1 MISHP
6 PRAPLYCDAVTEIPE
21 HLLKRSRERRAA
33 TGLPAEG
40 GDAPAATTPA
50 TTPGT
55 TPATTAPST
64 PATPAPAPPT
74 PAVPAAAP
82 PKPDPPY
89 IQAAKSRKKMPFWA
103 MGALGLLPVWALL
116 YLRGIQPV
124 EEAASGPLAVG
135 ATEYTGCSSCHG
147 AAGQGGAGRPLAN
160 GEVLLTFPKIEDM
173 LNLVYTG
180 SEQYELQGVTTWGD
194 PEREGGAH
202 GPGAYNGSYMP
213 AQGEKY
219 GGALTEAEILGV
231 VCHERYEI
239 SGAEPTGE
247 FVDEYETWC
256 SPESE
261 MFIGLEDGS
270 LTFDTIEGIGTDPRP
285 SQP

>member
-1 MISHP
+1 
-6 PRAPLYCDAVTEIPE
+6 
-21 HLLKRSRERRAA
+21 
-33 TGLPAEG
+33 
-40 GDAPAATTPA
+40 
-50 TTPGT
+50 
-55 TPATTAPST
+55 
-64 PATPAPAPPT
+64 
-74 PAVPAAAP
+74 
-82 PKPDPPY
+82 
-89 IQAAKSRKKMPFWA
+89 MPFWA
-103 MGALGLLPVWALL
+103 MGALGLLPVWAFL
-116 YLRGIQPV
+116 YLRGVQPV
-124 EEAASGPLAVG
+124 EEEASGPLAVG
-135 ATEYTGCSSCHG
+135 ATEYTGCASCHG

-173 LNLVYTG
+173 LNLVYVG
-180 SEQYELQGVTTWGD
+180 SEQFDLQGVATWGD
-194 PEREGGAH
+194 PAREGGAH

-247 FVDEYETWC
+247 LVDEYETWC

-261 MFIGLEDGS
+261 MFLGLEDGS
-270 LTFDTIEGIGTDPRP
+270 LTFDTIEGIGTDPRL

>member
-1 MISHP
+1 
-6 PRAPLYCDAVTEIPE
+6 
-21 HLLKRSRERRAA
+21 
-33 TGLPAEG
+33 
-40 GDAPAATTPA
+40 
-50 TTPGT
+50 
-55 TPATTAPST
+55 
-64 PATPAPAPPT
+64 
-74 PAVPAAAP
+74 
-82 PKPDPPY
+82 
-89 IQAAKSRKKMPFWA
+89 MPFWA
-103 MGALGLLPVWALL
+103 MGALGLLPVWAFL

-135 ATEYTGCSSCHG
+135 ATEYTGCTSCHG

-256 SPESE
+256 SPGVGDVHRPRGRIPDLRHHRGNRHRPTPVATLTGTPWPRGRSTSSSSVA
-261 MFIGLEDGS
+261 DPPARRPGS
-270 LTFDTIEGIGTDPRP
+270 GWRAMVTTSRSSSGGRIRATRRVAMHSRHGR
-285 SQP
+285 